1 MTFEKKLK
9 ALRKKNRMS
18 QEEMAERLN
27 VSRQAIS
34 KWELGSIPDRNNLCK
49 ISSFFDC
56 SLDYLLNDS
65 DELVDERTRLENE
78 QNMPEKKEVSVAASC
93 QTGTLTIERGLFVVS
108 MLAVI
113 GLAVIYIFSITF
125 PAPVFRCD
133 MESKQWIV
141 GIRGFIEYHN
151 LFGIINVLFIAIL
164 VGVIGLYVIK
174 EKKLKREYH
183 TKKAHLYL
191 LLTFL
196 AILLG
201 VVFAYCRFMIINVLV
216 WDFTVITIALVYTM
230 LLTGCIVR
238 FQYYVRRKEKEE
250 ERPTTEN

>member
-93 QTGTLTIERGLFVVS
+93 QTGTLTIFLF
-108 MLAVI
+108 
-113 GLAVIYIFSITF
+113 
-125 PAPVFRCD
+125 
-133 MESKQWIV
+133 
-141 GIRGFIEYHN
+141 FI
-151 LFGIINVLFIAIL
+151 IA
-164 VGVIGLYVIK
+164 
-174 EKKLKREYH
+174 
-183 TKKAHLYL
+183 A
-191 LLTFL
+191 
-196 AILLG
+196 
-201 VVFAYCRFMIINVLV
+201 
-216 WDFTVITIALVYTM
+216 
-230 LLTGCIVR
+230 
-238 FQYYVRRKEKEE
+238 
-250 ERPTTEN
+250 

>member
-151 LFGIINVLFIAIL
+151 LFGIINVLFIR
-164 VGVIGLYVIK
+164 
-174 EKKLKREYH
+174 KL
-183 TKKAHLYL
+183 
-191 LLTFL
+191 
-196 AILLG
+196 
-201 VVFAYCRFMIINVLV
+201 
-216 WDFTVITIALVYTM
+216 
-230 LLTGCIVR
+230 
-238 FQYYVRRKEKEE
+238 Q
-250 ERPTTEN
+250 